1 MRADESSR
9 GFLRPL
15 VEQTDVREEDDHG
28 EAEEPV
34 DRARRCRREREE
46 SDVDRERDDEEHDP
60 ENRQPVEGVRP
71 TALAVHRVL
80 VLSCEPYI
88 DPNHITVPARYPPR
102 YCVSPETHTLSE
114 SETAFVGAFATDVE
128 TRLAERLADA
138 RPAIDWGT
146 EYRLETTPVDVGGCR
161 ANRLVVVELEWRRA
175 DPADNTAKLFRHA
188 VGKSTDADRLVVF
201 QVFTRYYDLVSGD
214 ISSKR
219 KNAEFV
225 GRVAAD
231 ALDGLSYRS
240 LTIDVDPPKR
250 GGERPE
256 SWQEATDAV
265 AETIAERY

>member
-1 MRADESSR
+1 MS
-9 GFLRPL
+9 
-15 VEQTDVREEDDHG
+15 
-28 EAEEPV
+28 
-34 DRARRCRREREE
+34 
-46 SDVDRERDDEEHDP
+46 
-60 ENRQPVEGVRP
+60 
-71 TALAVHRVL
+71 
-80 VLSCEPYI
+80 
-88 DPNHITVPARYPPR
+88 VPK
-102 YCVSPETHTLSE
+102 HTLSE

-128 TRLAERLADA
+128 TRLVERLADA

-225 GRVAAD
+225 GETAAE
-231 ALDGLSYRS
+231 LLEH
-240 LTIDVDPPKR
+240 LTYHPIDFEIDPPKS
-250 GGERPE
+250 GEDRPPQ
-256 SWQEATDAV
+256 WKDVTDST
-265 AETIAERY
+265 AEKLASIIDHP

>member
-1 MRADESSR
+1 M
-9 GFLRPL
+9 
-15 VEQTDVREEDDHG
+15 
-28 EAEEPV
+28 
-34 DRARRCRREREE
+34 DRKRCWTY
-46 SDVDRERDDEEHDP
+46 SLNGLTVLWI
-60 ENRQPVEGVRP
+60 VLFVVS
-71 TALAVHRVL
+71 LA
-80 VLSCEPYI
+80 
-88 DPNHITVPARYPPR
+88 
-102 YCVSPETHTLSE
+102 
-114 SETAFVGAFATDVE
+114 
-128 TRLAERLADA
+128 
-138 RPAIDWGT
+138 
-146 EYRLETTPVDVGGCR
+146 VDVGGRR
-161 ANRLVVVELEWRRA
+161 ANRLVVELEWRRA

-256 SWQEATDAV
+256 NWQEATDAV
-265 AETIAERY
+265 AETIAERF